1 MSKWV
6 IGKYIRLSQADRN
19 LTRNDKKAE
28 MLDGQI
34 RELEESLHR
43 TETESDD
50 GTKGVMKTMEKYSGA
65 TELTQDMVYET
76 AD

>member
-1 MSKWV
+1 
-6 IGKYIRLSQADRN
+6 
-19 LTRNDKKAE
+19 